1 MNRALA
7 PFVLLLSLAFALS
20 PAVNGGFPGFSPTQF
35 PIVQSRWPVQPVG
48 WAFSIWGPVFLGL
61 IASAGW
67 GLWRRRND
75 PQWQAMRVPLAV
87 SLAIGTLWI
96 TVANVEPLIATVMI
110 IFMAA
115 AATEALL
122 RAPREFAAWGPVG
135 LYAGWVSAAA
145 GVAIG
150 AVLSGY
156 GVLSP
161 QIAALAILV
170 VLSLVGVAVI
180 WVCPA
185 PPGYL
190 FGLCWAYMGVIVAG
204 LDPLNAAVVALS
216 GVAILKLT
224 ALSLVRRPA

>member
-1 MNRALA
+1 M
-7 PFVLLLSLAFALS
+7 
-20 PAVNGGFPGFSPTQF
+20 
-35 PIVQSRWPVQPVG
+35 
-48 WAFSIWGPVFLGL
+48 
-61 IASAGW
+61 
-67 GLWRRRND
+67 
-75 PQWQAMRVPLAV
+75 AM
-87 SLAIGTLWI
+87 I
-96 TVANVEPLIATVMI
+96 
-110 IFMAA
+110 
-115 AATEALL
+115 
-122 RAPREFAAWGPVG
+122 AAWGPVG

-145 GVAIG
+145 GVAMG

-185 PPGYL
+185 APSYL
-190 FGLCWAYMGVIVAG
+190 FSLCWAYMGVIVAG
-204 LDPLNAAVVALS
+204 LEPLNAAVVGLS

>member
-1 MNRALA
+1 MSQLHRLATNQVDLQTALE
-7 PFVLLLSLAFALS
+7 SS
-20 PAVNGGFPGFSPTQF
+20 STT
-35 PIVQSRWPVQPVG
+35 
-48 WAFSIWGPVFLGL
+48 
-61 IASAGW
+61 AGW
-67 GLWRRRND
+67 GLWRRRTD
-75 PQWQAMRVPLAV
+75 PQWQAMRLPLTV

-96 TVANVEPLIATVMI
+96 AVANVEPLIATVMI

-122 RAPREFAAWGPVG
+122 RAPREIAAWGPVG

-145 GVAIG
+145 GVAMG

-185 PPGYL
+185 APSYL
-190 FGLCWAYMGVIVAG
+190 FSLCWAYMGVIVAG
-204 LDPLNAAVVALS
+204 LEPLNAAVVGLS